1 MSDLLCEFVFNR
13 IFGGGLDSFKVR
25 ICKEMKGKRNTMK
38 QANRKK
44 QRQAKKGNETR
55 RKVVEEEDKRG
66 MKGS

>member
-1 MSDLLCEFVFNR
+1 
-13 IFGGGLDSFKVR
+13 LDSFKVR